1 MALTAKRRTERA
13 AGHGP
18 LGGFLGARPAA
29 RHARK
34 RASVPAP
41 RRRAGPQR
49 ARGWH
54 ALGCFELRAAWGWT
68 WRTPRQGVSGVTRRL
83 SSAGRPRLSRRVN
96 RGRPRPDPGTRGSED
111 LPGRAVDGQAPRVA
125 LREGSAA
132 AASAGLEPGM
142 HVLQPLGPGRGESRG
157 VAAAWLRVERAA
169 RPHLRGLTCTAT
181 EQWAQPAP
189 DRGVLGYS

>member
-13 AGHGP
+13 AGRGP

-83 SSAGRPRLSRRVN
+83 SSAGRPCLSRRVN

-157 VAAAWLRVERAA
+157 VARPGSGWRGQRGAPA
-169 RPHLRGLTCTAT
+169 RPHLRGHRAVG
-181 EQWAQPAP
+181 PAGS
-189 DRGVLGYS
+189 R